1 MANQTVTIPCHTT
14 PHPCHGWS
22 YKLTVSVRNVHTLTA
37 VGESDSFLS
46 LFPSFCL
53 SSANVAFT
61 HLTPPF
67 LSTPLYPLLFE
78 ELWQGVTA
86 SSCLLSVSLPLVS
99 TPMRGQKGCILKD
112 KWTRGPRQKKI
123 FLTWDTLY
131 WVSSSLICT
140 ACYAPAVVLAPVQCL
155 IDSAAL
161 PSSSLSMYCS
171 SALSFWQCG
180 CNQT

>member
-1 MANQTVTIPCHTT
+1 MPHHASSLPWLILQAHCISQEC
-14 PHPCHGWS
+14 PHPDSCRGIW
-22 YKLTVSVRNVHTLTA
+22 LIPLSVPII
-37 VGESDSFLS
+37 LS
-46 LFPSFCL
+46 LFSKCCIHPSH
-53 SSANVAFT
+53 S
-61 HLTPPF
+61 PF
-67 LSTPLYPLLFE
+67 PLHSTLSTLVW